1 MIWSGSMGLVKTG
14 SNEFP
19 LFKTK
24 RIKRY
29 TYSSVILKN
38 TKKNIFALLSD
49 NFDAEKYYDWNWG
62 V

>member
-1 MIWSGSMGLVKTG
+1 MGLVKTG